1 MCTAFFFV
9 ASSVLLVARCRSGTL
24 STIVVASVVARLEV
38 VVVVDTGGFDACSA
52 ELLVKVGYGNL
63 KLGKV
68 QKGSEELCVGG
79 IAVGGE
85 CTFGRSESCN

>member
-1 MCTAFFFV
+1 MV
-9 ASSVLLVARCRSGTL
+9 
-24 STIVVASVVARLEV
+24 VVA
-38 VVVVDTGGFDACSA
+38 TGVLYACSA
-52 ELLVKVGYGNL
+52 ELLAKIGNGNL

-85 CTFGRSESCN
+85 CTFGRSEICN